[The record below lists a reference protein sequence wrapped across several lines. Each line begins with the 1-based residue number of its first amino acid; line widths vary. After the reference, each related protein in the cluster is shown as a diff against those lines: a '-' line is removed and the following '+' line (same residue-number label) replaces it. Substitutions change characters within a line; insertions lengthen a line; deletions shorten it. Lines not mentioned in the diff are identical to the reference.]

1 MKFFIFIY
9 LFEYL
14 IIFCGVLF
22 VAWGLSFSAVCGI
35 LVPWPVI
42 EPVSPALQG
51 RFLATGLPGKSHN
64 NEIESGKQT
73 NNWQT
78 KVQGQTASQVI
89 LYTLESISPSQVIS
103 KNIA

>member
-51 RFLATGLPGKSHN
+51 RFLATGPPGKSHN

>member
-1 MKFFIFIY
+1 MKFLIFIY

-14 IIFCGVLF
+14 IIFCGGLF
-22 VAWGLSFSAVCGI
+22 VAWGLSCSAVCGI
-35 LVPWPVI
+35 LVPWL
-42 EPVSPALQG
+42 VSAALQG

-73 NNWQT
+73 NNRQT
-78 KVQGQTASQVI
+78 EVQGQIASQVV

-103 KNIA
+103 KKIA